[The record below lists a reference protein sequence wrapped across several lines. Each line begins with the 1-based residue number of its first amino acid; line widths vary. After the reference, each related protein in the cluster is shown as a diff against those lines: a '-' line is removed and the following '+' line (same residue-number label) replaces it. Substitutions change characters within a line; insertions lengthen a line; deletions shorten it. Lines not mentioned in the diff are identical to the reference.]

1 LGTAVQFIYQ
11 KNATETM
18 AGWLCIFALIILE
31 SCGAAAGKPQL
42 PIAVIGDTQRTSW
55 MESILMFREENDRE
69 RELLL
74 AHLFRT
80 KFSLLVHLG
89 DMVFDGASASEWKE
103 FDRLFAPVLAKGT
116 AVIPAVGNHEYWGN
130 NQQALANLTA
140 RFPRLA
146 KSRWHARLHD
156 SLGLILIDSNISE
169 YAEADWTRQIAWF
182 DSTLREMDTNP
193 HVRAVLVFSHHP
205 PFTNST
211 MIDEA
216 SHLAK
221 GFLPV
226 FFAARKTIAFISGH
240 VHGYERFAANGRTFI
255 VSGGG
260 GGPRWR
266 VHEGS
271 KARHQDMFTGP
282 AIRPFNYLLL
292 YPEPVGLRIEVMGL
306 EKATPAGGQPQ
317 IRMIDAMTMLYP
329 QRDKPQPTRN

>member
-1 LGTAVQFIYQ
+1 LRLKHA
-11 KNATETM
+11 KATETM
-18 AGWLCIFALIILE
+18 AGWLCIFALITVG
-31 SCGAAAGKPQL
+31 CFDAAAGEPQL

-55 MESILMFREENDRE
+55 LETIFMFREENDRE

-74 AHLFRT
+74 QHLFRT

-103 FDRLFAPVLAKGT
+103 FDRLFAPVFAEGIPF
-116 AVIPAVGNHEYWGN
+116 IPAMGNHEYWGN

-146 KSRWHARLHD
+146 NCRWQACIYD
-156 SLGLILIDSNISE
+156 SLGLIVIDSNISE
-169 YAEADWTRQIAWF
+169 YAEADWARQVAWF
-182 DSTLREMDTNP
+182 EGALQEMEANP
-193 HVRAVLVFSHHP
+193 NVRAVLTFSHHP

-211 MIDEA
+211 MIDDA

-221 GFLPV
+221 SFLPA
-226 FFAARKTIAFISGH
+226 FFAARKTMAFISGH

-260 GGPRWR
+260 GGPRLR
-266 VHEGS
+266 LLERN
-271 KARHQDMFTGP
+271 KARHQDLFFGP

-292 YPEPVGLRIEVMGL
+292 YPEPGRLRIEVMGL
-306 EKATPAGGQPQ
+306 DKAAPAGRLSP
-317 IRMIDAMTMLYP
+317 IRMIDEMTIIYP
-329 QRDKPQPTRN
+329 RHGRAATPKNIRSQK

>member
-1 LGTAVQFIYQ
+1 
-11 KNATETM
+11 M
-18 AGWLCIFALIILE
+18 AGWLCTFALII
-31 SCGAAAGKPQL
+31 CGFIGAAAGEPQL

-55 MESILMFREENDRE
+55 IETILMLREKNERE
-69 RELLL
+69 RALLL
-74 AHLFRT
+74 HHLFRT

-89 DMVFDGASASEWKE
+89 DMVFDGTSASEWKE
-103 FDRLFAPVLAKGT
+103 FDRLFAPVLAKGIP
-116 AVIPAVGNHEYWGN
+116 VIPAVGNHEYWGN

-140 RFPRLA
+140 RFPWLA
-146 KSRWHARLHD
+146 NRRWHAHIHD

-169 YAEADWTRQIAWF
+169 YPEADWARQIAWF
-182 DSTLREMDTNP
+182 DSTLREMETNP
-193 HVRAVLVFSHHP
+193 NVSAVLVFSHHP

-211 MIDEA
+211 MIADA

-221 GFLPV
+221 SFLPA

-266 VHEGS
+266 VRQGM
-271 KARHQDMFTGP
+271 KARHQDQFTGP

-292 YPEPVGLRIEVMGL
+292 YPEPGQLRIEVMGL
-306 EKATPAGGQPQ
+306 EKAAPVEGQPQ
-317 IRMIDAMTMLYP
+317 IRLIDEVAILYP
-329 QRDKPQPTRN
+329 NADKPQPQRN